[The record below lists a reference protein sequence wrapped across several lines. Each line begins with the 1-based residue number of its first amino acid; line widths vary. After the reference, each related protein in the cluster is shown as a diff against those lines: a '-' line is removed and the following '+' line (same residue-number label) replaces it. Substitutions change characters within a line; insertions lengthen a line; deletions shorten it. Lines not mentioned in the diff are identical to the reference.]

1 MQVECFSSLVCWPIW
16 GIEYIDRGNRVLF
29 SAVHLPCLARH
40 VGKLGMQS
48 IGNRENMEKWLFQVS
63 CPESMDCFIGF
74 SPQETI
80 DFPIFIWG
88 VPFQKNPPTTNPSP
102 LSVLI
107 LQCCRVALG
116 DDDLRKTADQ
126 SEVAPLLEDA
136 SHGGVGWKMLV
147 NHLRMVL
154 RSLARLPYAF
164 TGKVLFIFWKDLWLI
179 GGVAICFRYCVTVWV
194 FRLGHHVESSQQS
207 MEFLSSKSL
216 PGIAGHRLSGAPQ
229 FF

>member
-1 MQVECFSSLVCWPIW
+1 
-16 GIEYIDRGNRVLF
+16 
-29 SAVHLPCLARH
+29 
-40 VGKLGMQS
+40 MQS

-116 DDDLRKTADQ
+116 DDDLRKQQINLRWLRCWRTHPT
-126 SEVAPLLEDA
+126 EV
-136 SHGGVGWKMLV
+136 LV
-147 NHLRMVL
+147 ERCWLTTCEWSYDHWPGCPMHSPE
-154 RSLARLPYAF
+154 RSFSFFGR
-164 TGKVLFIFWKDLWLI
+164 IF
-179 GGVAICFRYCVTVWV
+179 G
-194 FRLGHHVESSQQS
+194 
-207 MEFLSSKSL
+207 
-216 PGIAGHRLSGAPQ
+216 
-229 FF
+229 